1 MSRLIFAWVP
11 GMPHLLR
18 PDLNP
23 SYENLSNACKDI
35 GRQFERLGVNRILYY
50 STQWLSVLGQSV
62 QVRPR
67 VQGLHVDENW
77 YDIASL
83 DFDFKV
89 DHSLAENLISG
100 SREAG
105 LQIRAI
111 DYEGFPV
118 DTGTIVANKLLNKSG
133 IPTGMYSCC
142 VYSDYE
148 ETIRIGEILAKSAL
162 VLDGTTAIVIVSGL
176 SGRYFTNK
184 IDYAADK
191 IRDER
196 DRLWDQKILSAM
208 QEGRWTDVE
217 TMRTDYCRDAK
228 VDMGLKGLAILKGA
242 GACEPGFKLI
252 TKAYGAIYGSGA
264 GVLLNI

>member
-1 MSRLIFAWVP
+1 MSRLIYAWVP
-11 GMPHLLR
+11 GLPHLLR

-23 SYENLSNACKDI
+23 AYESLSQACKDV
-35 GRQFERLGVNRILYY
+35 GRQFERLGVKRILYY

-62 QVRPR
+62 QVRSR

-83 DFDFKV
+83 DFDLKV
-89 DHSLAENLISG
+89 DPLMAKNLISE

-105 LQIRAI
+105 LQVRAI

-118 DTGTIVANKLLNKSG
+118 DTGTIVANKLLNQSG
-133 IPTGMYSCC
+133 IPAGMYSCC
-142 VYSDYE
+142 VYSDYQ
-148 ETIRIGEILAKSAL
+148 ETIRIGEILAKSVL
-162 VLDGTTAIVIVSGL
+162 GLDGTTAIVVVSGL
-176 SGRYFTNK
+176 SGRYFTSK
-184 IDYAADK
+184 IDYAKDK
-191 IRDER
+191 IRDEQ
-196 DRLWDQKILSAM
+196 DRRWDQKMLLAM

-217 TMRTDYCRDAK
+217 TMRSDYCKDAK

-242 GACEPGFKLI
+242 GACEPGCKLI

-264 GVLLNI
+264 GVLLSI